1 VSTIRPPIRGGFH
14 AGSEQL
20 PSRQAPEGRGR
31 FRTFAGAGRGFHTGF
46 HVSLGNRRP
55 LGRRG
60 AGCIGC
66 LLPGVVAT
74 LAVVGLLVAV
84 L

>member
-1 VSTIRPPIRGGFH
+1 MPARSNSPRAKSPRAGLGSRPPLSRTSSGRR
-14 AGSEQL
+14 
-20 PSRQAPEGRGR
+20 PS
-31 FRTFAGAGRGFHTGF
+31 GAGRGFHTGF
-46 HVSLGNRRP
+46 HFSFGNRRP

-66 LLPGVVAT
+66 LLPVL
-74 LAVVGLLVAV
+74 LALLVGGALVAV